1 MLSAGLRG
9 WSLRTEVHNIT
20 QTHII
25 IIMGILATAPAF
37 LTDVTAAITE
47 GKGTLETVFG
57 LGAAILG
64 VVLAWKFV
72 NRGAAKI

>member
-1 MLSAGLRG
+1 
-9 WSLRTEVHNIT
+9 
-20 QTHII
+20 
-25 IIMGILATAPAF
+25 MGILATAPAF